1 MNVVAWARRGVVGV
15 AAALCL
21 ALALGIPSAGPLRGS
36 PPPSEPLFGEIHWYA
51 GGTARGTAG
60 EIARGT
66 AREAA
71 QGAAQGAAQRAAE
84 ALPYIGSPPTVM
96 THPEPSTGARS

>member
-1 MNVVAWARRGVVGV
+1 MNIVAWVRRGVVGV

-51 GGTARGTAG
+51 RGTAG
-60 EIARGT
+60 EIARG
-66 AREAA
+66 AA
-71 QGAAQGAAQRAAE
+71 QGAAQGAAE
-84 ALPYIGSPPTVM
+84 ALPYVGSPPTVM

>member
-51 GGTARGTAG
+51 GGTAG
-60 EIARGT
+60 GT

-71 QGAAQGAAQRAAE
+71 QEAARGAAQGAAE
-84 ALPYIGSPPTVM
+84 ALPYVGSPPTVM